1 MGSTKAYNVVN
12 NVVAHSRFVYKFIS
26 YQKSIP
32 LWRKLSGYLLSEPH
46 SCIPLECKEFY
57 LMF

>member
-12 NVVAHSRFVYKFIS
+12 NVVAHSRFVSKLSKINSFMEKI
-26 YQKSIP
+26 KWIFAFGTPFLHSIP
-32 LWRKLSGYLLSEPH
+32 RN
-46 SCIPLECKEFY
+46 EFY